1 MPPFLLQLLLQ
12 FKTQII
18 VALAII
24 GIVVGAWFYHVAAVS
39 AADSRGYNR
48 ADSTWTYNTLHA
60 PVRVDSSIQYI
71 DRWHKDT
78 SGVGAA
84 IAQGIDS
91 ARKAAMDAI
100 KNKDSALYALS
111 QKQEFTHE
119 ITQDSTMRLTYNGYW
134 DPLHPPYNWKISN
147 VFIKEKQTTINSER
161 TVPMPLKAWTA
172 SVAGGTSGA
181 SLGVTHRLSNDYFND
196 LRYWHVGVQYQVVP
210 ITPLKLDNTR
220 LLLGVDF

>member
-1 MPPFLLQLLLQ
+1 MPPFLLNLLLQ

-24 GIVVGAWFYHVAAVS
+24 GIVLGAWFYHVAAVS

-60 PVRVDSSIQYI
+60 PVKTDTVKKYI
-71 DRWHKDT
+71 DRWYKDT
-78 SGVGAA
+78 SGVGSA

-111 QKQEFTHE
+111 QKQEFKHE
-119 ITQDSTMRLTYNGYW
+119 ITQDSTLRLTYNGYW
-134 DPLHPPYNWKISN
+134 DPLNPIYKWKISN
-147 VFIKEKQTTINSER
+147 VFIKEKETIIKSER
-161 TVPMPLKAWTA
+161 VVPMPLKPW
-172 SVAGGTSGA
+172 VADISGGTSGA
-181 SLGVTHRLSNDYFND
+181 AVGVTHRLSSDYFSD
-196 LRYWHVGVQYQVVP
+196 WRYWHAGLQYQALPHTP
-210 ITPLKLDNTR
+210 IKLDNVR
-220 LLLGVDF
+220 LQVRVDF